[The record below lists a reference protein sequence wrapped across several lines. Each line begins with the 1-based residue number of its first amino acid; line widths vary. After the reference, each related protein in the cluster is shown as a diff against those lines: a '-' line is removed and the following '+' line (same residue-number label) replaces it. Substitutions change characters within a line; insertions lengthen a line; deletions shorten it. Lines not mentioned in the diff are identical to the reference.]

1 MMRKKAPR
9 RTDREV
15 FTRTAS
21 HTKRI
26 NLGDKI
32 YRGGTR
38 L

>member
-1 MMRKKAPR
+1 MRRKAPR
-9 RTDREV
+9 RADRQIY
-15 FTRTAS
+15 TRTAS

>member
-1 MMRKKAPR
+1 MRKKAPSR
-9 RTDREV
+9 VDKQIY
-15 FTRTAS
+15 TRTAS